1 MSGTKMIGIILLVLG
16 LFGLFYGHFE
26 YTKETHEGQ
35 IGPLRFSVQEKD
47 TAFIPTWAS
56 VAVLVAGVALLVVRR

>member
-1 MSGTKMIGIILLVLG
+1 MSGTKIIGVILLVLG

-35 IGPLRFSVQEKD
+35 IGPFRFSVQEKD

-56 VAVLVAGVALLVVRR
+56 LVVVVAGAALLVVRR